1 MLGIFDSG
9 IGGLTVVKEV
19 IKRLPHQSIIYFGDT
34 ARVPYGNKSPELIKK
49 YAREGVEFL
58 LSKKAQIIVLACNTM
73 SAIAFDDLKSRY
85 KIPIFEMITPA
96 VKKSLET
103 TKNGHIGII
112 GTRATVESKIYE
124 KKIREQQKNFLIFRQ
139 KPNCRRHDD
148 FEFRIFSNACPLF
161 VPLVEEGWID
171 KPETEEIAKEYLEPL
186 KKAKIDTLILGCTHY
201 PLLKKIIKK
210 VIGPKVKIVDSAEEI
225 AKEISL
231 FFERCGFVFTGTK
244 TPRRHI
250 YVSDKTEQL
259 ERIIRR
265 WLDGDIKVE
274 KVSLE

>member
-9 IGGLTVVKEV
+9 VGGLTVVKEV

-85 KIPIFEMITPA
+85 KIPIFEVITPA
-96 VKKSLET
+96 VKKSLKT
-103 TKNGHIGII
+103 TKNGNIGII

-124 KKIREQQKNFLIFRQ
+124 KKIREQQKNFLISNFG
-139 KPNCRRHDD
+139 
-148 FEFRIFSNACPLF
+148 FRIFSKACPLF
-161 VPLVEEGWID
+161 VPMVEEGWID

-244 TPRRHI
+244 IPRRHI

>member
-1 MLGIFDSG
+1 M
-9 IGGLTVVKEV
+9 
-19 IKRLPHQSIIYFGDT
+19 
-34 ARVPYGNKSPELIKK
+34 
-49 YAREGVEFL
+49 
-58 LSKKAQIIVLACNTM
+58 
-73 SAIAFDDLKSRY
+73 
-85 KIPIFEMITPA
+85 
-96 VKKSLET
+96 
-103 TKNGHIGII
+103 
-112 GTRATVESKIYE
+112 
-124 KKIREQQKNFLIFRQ
+124 
-139 KPNCRRHDD
+139 
-148 FEFRIFSNACPLF
+148 
-161 VPLVEEGWID
+161 VEEGWID